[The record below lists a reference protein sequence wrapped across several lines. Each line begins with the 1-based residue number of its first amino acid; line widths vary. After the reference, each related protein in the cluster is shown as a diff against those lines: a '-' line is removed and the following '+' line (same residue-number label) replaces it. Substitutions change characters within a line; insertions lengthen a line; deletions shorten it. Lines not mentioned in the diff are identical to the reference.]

1 MVAGECRGVGI
12 GRCACDH
19 DRRYEIVVT
28 VEPSTAFALIF
39 DALML
44 GIECH
49 VISCMEDAWMMGEYS
64 GIE

>member
-28 VEPSTAFALIF
+28 VEPSTAFALIL

-44 GIECH
+44 SIDFH
-49 VISCMEDAWMMGEYS
+49 ISCMEDTWMMGRVLRD
-64 GIE
+64 